1 LATGPFSYIFLV
13 AIACL
18 MALKHHVPGLRHLTI
33 RLKLKSGEVWVRDWS
48 DMAVID
54 EVWGERQYDVAAL
67 PSDAT
72 VIVDLGANIGMSA
85 AFFSHRYGNAR
96 VIALEPDP
104 AVAEL
109 ASRNLAGFKRAEVR
123 GLAVGGRSGVA
134 RFYRTPGQSWGGSFF
149 QKDWA
154 RHTAIDVPT
163 VTLDSLIE
171 ELGHIDILKLD
182 IEGAETEVL
191 ASALRLSE
199 VGLILG
205 EFHAVDE
212 TSEATIREALAGR
225 TLVDDNM
232 AGGKGTFVALA
243 PSRR

>member
-1 LATGPFSYIFLV
+1 LATGPFSYTFLV

-18 MALKHHVPGLRHLTI
+18 MAVKHHIPGLRHVTI
-33 RLKLKSGEVWVRDWS
+33 RLKLKPGEVWVRDWS

-67 PSDAT
+67 PSNAS

-85 AFFSHRYGNAR
+85 AFFSERYGNAR

-104 AVAEL
+104 DVAEL
-109 ASRNLAGFKRAEVR
+109 ASQNLARFKLAEVR
-123 GLAVGGRSGVA
+123 GVAVGCRSGVV

-149 QKDWA
+149 PKDWA
-154 RHTAIDVPT
+154 RNTAIDVPA

-191 ASALRLSE
+191 ASALRLRD

-212 TSEATIREALAGR
+212 TSEATMRKALAGR

-243 PSRR
+243 PSGR